1 MLFKEP
7 AYEEF
12 LAQKI
17 RAGLADL
24 AEGRYST
31 AEQFK
36 QEMEQLLVRKEH
48 ELQQLEGNVTYG

>member
-17 RAGLADL
+17 QAGLADL

>member
-7 AYEEF
+7 EYEEF
-12 LAQKI
+12 LVQKI
-17 RAGLADL
+17 QTGLADL

-36 QEMEQLLVRKEH
+36 QEMEQLLVHKEY
-48 ELQQLEGNVTYG
+48 ELQQYG